1 MSTPTYFMIEEV
13 DCGDKW
19 DHKKSPC
26 YKPPKPDHC
35 KPQKPDH
42 CKPPK
47 QKPCKEVKIIDDDD
61 DDKYVFLEKMPC
73 VPMAPGPDV
82 VITPSDIGALAPTN
96 LRFEYLLPLPCR
108 DSCYEYDQCYAEY
121 LSLWTG
127 VVDVLVCL
135 KNVAVVDGELGPD
148 DTFTIEIFDPSVQT
162 TCTEGPDESV
172 LESIV
177 ISADED
183 GLLPNPVTISW
194 SGLMD
199 LRGQVGIR
207 AYTSSGVLVPE
218 ILGTATIKAVVRAY
232 QPPTRFK
239 FPKQKQKPCPRP
251 ISSGPAYLKPCPPP
265 NPCVPCKGGPRIQ

>member
-26 YKPPKPDHC
+26 C
-35 KPQKPDH
+35 KPKPDH

-47 QKPCKEVKIIDDDD
+47 QKQPCKEVKIIDDDE
-61 DDKYVFLEKMPC
+61 DKYVYLEKMPC

-135 KNVAVVDGELGPD
+135 KNVAVIDGVLSPD
-148 DTFTIEIFDPSVQT
+148 DAFTIEIFDPSVQT
-162 TCTEGPDESV
+162 TCTDGPDESV
-172 LESIV
+172 LESIT
-177 ISADED
+177 ISADPVT
-183 GLLPNPVTISW
+183 GLLPNPVTVSW
-194 SGLMD
+194 SGVMD

-232 QPPTRFK
+232 EPPTRFK

-251 ISSGPAYLKPCPPP
+251 IPSVPAYLKPCPT
-265 NPCVPCKGGPRIQ
+265 NSCAPCKGGPRIQ

>member
-1 MSTPTYFMIEEV
+1 MSNPTYFMIEEV

-26 YKPPKPDHC
+26 HKP
-35 KPQKPDH
+35 KPDH

-47 QKPCKEVKIIDDDD
+47 QKPCKEVKIIDDDES
-61 DDKYVFLEKMPC
+61 DKYVFLEKMPC

-82 VITPSDIGALAPTN
+82 VITPGDIGASAPTA
-96 LRFEYLLPLPCR
+96 LRFEYQLPLPCR

-135 KNVAVVDGELGPD
+135 RNVAVINADLGD
-148 DTFTIEIFDPSVQT
+148 NDEFTIEIFDPSVQT
-162 TCTEGPDESV
+162 TCTDGPDESV
-172 LESIV
+172 LASTV
-177 ISADED
+177 ISVDPAT
-183 GLLPNPVTISW
+183 GLLPNPISLSW

-199 LRGQVGIR
+199 LRGLVGIR
-207 AYTSSGVLVPE
+207 AYTSAGVLIPE

-239 FPKQKQKPCPRP
+239 FPKQKQKPCPKP
-251 ISSGPAYLKPCPPP
+251 VSSAPAYLKPCPPP
-265 NPCVPCKGGPRIQ
+265 SSCVPCRGPRIQ

>member
-1 MSTPTYFMIEEV
+1 MSTPTYFMIEEA

-26 YKPPKPDHC
+26 CKPKPDHC
-35 KPQKPDH
+35 KL
-42 CKPPK
+42 PK

-61 DDKYVFLEKMPC
+61 DKYVYLEKMPC

-82 VITPSDIGALAPTN
+82 VITPSDIGASAPTN

-135 KNVAVVDGELGPD
+135 KNVAIVDGELTEND
-148 DTFTIEIFDPSVQT
+148 AFTIEIFDPSIQT
-162 TCTEGPDESV
+162 TCTDGPDESV
-172 LESIV
+172 LESIT
-177 ISADED
+177 ITAGD
-183 GLLPNPVTISW
+183 GGVLPNPVTLSW
-194 SGLMD
+194 SGVMD

-207 AYTSSGVLVPE
+207 AYTSAGVLVPE

-239 FPKQKQKPCPRP
+239 FPKQKQKQCPKP
-251 ISSGPAYLKPCPPP
+251 IPSVPAYLKPCPT
-265 NPCVPCKGGPRIQ
+265 NPCAPCKGGPRIQ

>member
-1 MSTPTYFMIEEV
+1 MSTPTYFMIEEG

-26 YKPPKPDHC
+26 C
-35 KPQKPDH
+35 KPKPDH

-47 QKPCKEVKIIDDDD
+47 QKQPCKEVKIIDDDE
-61 DDKYVFLEKMPC
+61 DKYVYLEKMPC

-108 DSCYEYDQCYAEY
+108 ESCYEYDQCYAEY

-135 KNVAVVDGELGPD
+135 KNVAVIEGELTEN

-172 LESIV
+172 LESTT
-177 ISADED
+177 ISANED
-183 GLLPNPVTISW
+183 GLLPNPITLSW
-194 SGLMD
+194 SGVMD

-239 FPKQKQKPCPRP
+239 FPKQKQKPCPKP
-251 ISSGPAYLKPCPPP
+251 IPSVPAYLKPCPST
-265 NPCVPCKGGPRIQ
+265 PCAPCKGGPRIQ

>member
-1 MSTPTYFMIEEV
+1 MSTPTYFMIEE
-13 DCGDKW
+13 DHCGDKW
-19 DHKKSPC
+19 DHHKKSPC
-26 YKPPKPDHC
+26 
-35 KPQKPDH
+35 

-47 QKPCKEVKIIDDDD
+47 QKPCKEVKIIDD

-135 KNVAVVDGELGPD
+135 KNVAVIDGELTETD
-148 DTFTIEIFDPSVQT
+148 AFTIEIFDPSVQT
-162 TCTEGPDESV
+162 TCTDGPDESV
-172 LESIV
+172 LASTV
-177 ISADED
+177 ITAVD
-183 GLLPNPVTISW
+183 GALPNPISLSW
-194 SGLMD
+194 SGVMD

-207 AYTSSGVLVPE
+207 AYTSAGVLIPE

-239 FPKQKQKPCPRP
+239 FPKQKQRPCPKP
-251 ISSGPAYLKPCPPP
+251 ITSVPPYLKPCPS
-265 NPCVPCKGGPRIQ
+265 NPCAPCKGGPRIQ